1 MDLIHN
7 PEFIKLEKEFS
18 FLRHAREVFSG
29 LKLLSAV
36 VVDTETTGLE
46 PDKSEIIEIA
56 GLKIVKGEIADVFNL
71 LINIHQPLPPEI
83 VKLTGISDEMLAEG
97 EEKGTALRKFVSF
110 IGELP
115 LIAHNVDFDLP
126 FLNTHLERELGFSLA
141 NLAICT
147 LKLSRRL
154 VPGLPSYRLAKVAE
168 HYQVP
173 TPITHR
179 ALGDV
184 EITHQIWLRLIEVLE
199 KNGINNVEALKAFV
213 GTL

>member
-1 MDLIHN
+1 MNLIHN
-7 PEFIKLEKEFS
+7 PEFIKLEKEFN
-18 FLRHAREVFSG
+18 FLRHARETLSG
-29 LKLLSAV
+29 LKVLSAV

-46 PDKSEIIEIA
+46 PEKSEIIEIA
-56 GLKIVKGEIADVFNL
+56 GLKIVKGEIVDVFNV
-71 LINIHQPLPPEI
+71 LININKPLPTEI
-83 VKLTGISDEMLAEG
+83 VQLTGITEEMLAEG
-97 EEKGTALRKFVSF
+97 EEKRTALRKFVAF
-110 IGELP
+110 IGDLP

-126 FLNTHLERELGFSLA
+126 FLNTHLNRELGFTLA

-154 VPGLPSYRLAKVAE
+154 IPGLPSYRLAKVAE
-168 HYQVP
+168 QYKIP

-199 KNGINNVEALKAFV
+199 ENGITNVEALKTFV
-213 GTL
+213 ATL